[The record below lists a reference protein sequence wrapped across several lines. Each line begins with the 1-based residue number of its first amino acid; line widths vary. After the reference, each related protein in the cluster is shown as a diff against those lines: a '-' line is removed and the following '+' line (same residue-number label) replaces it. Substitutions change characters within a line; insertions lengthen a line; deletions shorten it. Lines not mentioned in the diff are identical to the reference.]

1 MRPNGVKCA
10 ETLRDEL
17 PLVHV
22 EMVHFS
28 CENPSRLPPTA
39 AGSHWLHIAPAGCQ
53 RAAATLREY
62 RLKTLP
68 VIESKQSGRLAS
80 CVYARG

>member
-1 MRPNGVKCA
+1 MRPNGVKYA

-39 AGSHWLHIAPAGCQ
+39 GGSHWLHIAPAGCQ
-53 RAAATLREY
+53 RAGRDASGIPAQDATGCREQIERAPRQLRV
-62 RLKTLP
+62 R
-68 VIESKQSGRLAS
+68 
-80 CVYARG
+80 RG